1 MLPAGQKYLKY
12 CPLHVF
18 NQCLLFSKLL
28 IRSTEKERLHAVND
42 AEVERLVER
51 WTSDECFNAIMSF
64 FQNKS
69 KLWKSLHFQ
78 TNKKVMY

>member
-1 MLPAGQKYLKY
+1 MNHFKYCSLPA
-12 CPLHVF
+12 F
-18 NQCLLFSKLL
+18 SQCLLFSKRL
-28 IRSTEKERLHAVND
+28 IRSTETERLHAVND

-69 KLWKSLHFQ
+69 KL
-78 TNKKVMY
+78 

>member
-1 MLPAGQKYLKY
+1 MQLAVTTISNVVPYLP
-12 CPLHVF
+12 P
-18 NQCLLFSKLL
+18 QCLLFSKRL
-28 IRSTEKERLHAVND
+28 IRSTEMERLHAVND

-69 KLWKSLHFQ
+69 KL
-78 TNKKVMY
+78 